1 MPNKTIVATGVLA
14 VAGGSIITG
23 VSASAQVPTRDGG
36 GGSHSRNAFFNHH
49 RNWNGNENS
58 AFNHVRLRLHNR
70 NNNIAVARTP
80 GARGR
85 HAEIVEVVRGPRV
98 ARAAASPC
106 IAAETSPGGSP
117 TKWVAL
123 TQNGQLFLASV
134 RSVPAPPAP
143 PTPMVLSPFTNISSF
158 FPDKTPAC
166 VALSNSGNRLNIT
179 VIGTNGVVEE
189 RDCTVTPAGTIPVP
203 ATDCTPVL
211 TIRFRT
217 TLAQAF
223 SASRRAGTEGAGA
236 AIRPQRDFEGPGR

>member
-36 GGSHSRNAFFNHH
+36 GGSHSRSAFFNHH

-85 HAEIVEVVRGPRV
+85 HVDVVEVVKGPRV

-106 IAAETSPGGSP
+106 IAAETSPGESA

-134 RSVPAPPAP
+134 RSVP
-143 PTPMVLSPFTNISSF
+143 TPELLSPFTNISSF

-189 RDCTVTPAGTIPVP
+189 RDCRVSPLGTIPVA

-223 SASRRAGTEGAGA
+223 SASRRAGTEGVGA